1 MAIGT
6 KGRIRFDNDFTG
18 VSGVVVIPAT
28 GIPLGGG
35 VGVIGIG
42 TTGSL
47 SAVLDEP
54 GGVVSILTTASDD
67 ENEALV
73 AGNFKPSDGGMWMEA
88 RFKIP
93 TSVAATR
100 EAVWCGFTET
110 FNQTTP
116 VMPSERATATTT
128 FNGTGGMLGVM
139 FDGDSTLLELFAV
152 AGDGG
157 ANLANKD
164 YLGAVGGANG
174 IQLTGAAGIPG
185 GTVLTADRW
194 YIVRVEIDP
203 NGLGRVY
210 LGDYDG
216 GASLT
221 KPLKLVLENTT
232 ALGTGDSFTAV
243 LMIENRA
250 AADEELEVDYFIG
263 EGGRD
268 WAAT

>member
-6 KGRIRFDNDFTG
+6 KGTIPFDNDFNG
-18 VSGVVVIPAT
+18 ISGVIVIPAT
-28 GIPLGGG
+28 GIALGNG

-42 TTGSL
+42 ATGSL
-47 SAVLDEP
+47 TAVLDEP
-54 GGVVSILTTASDD
+54 GGIVSILTTATDND
-67 ENEALV
+67 NEALV
-73 AGNFKPSDGGMWMEA
+73 SGNYKPADGGMWMEA

-110 FNQTTP
+110 FDQTTP
-116 VMPSERATATTT
+116 VMPSERATATMTY
-128 FNGTGGMLGVM
+128 NGTGGMLGVV
-139 FDGDSTLLELFAV
+139 FDGDSTLLEFFAV

-157 ANLANKD
+157 AAIATKD
-164 YLGAVGGANG
+164 KNGAVGAAGG

-185 GTVLTADRW
+185 GTILTADRW

-203 NGLGRVY
+203 NGKGRVY

-221 KPLKLVLENTT
+221 KPLQLVLENTT
-232 ALGTGDSFTAV
+232 ALGTGDSFTAI

-250 AADEELEVDYFIG
+250 AADEELEVDYFYG
-263 EGGRD
+263 EGFRD

>member
-6 KGRIRFDNDFTG
+6 KGTIDFDNDFTG
-18 VSGVVVIPAT
+18 VSGVIVIPAT
-28 GIPLGGG
+28 GIALGGG

-47 SAVLDEP
+47 TATLDEP
-54 GGVVSILTTASDD
+54 GGVVAILTTASDD
-67 ENEALV
+67 ENAFLV
-73 AGNFKPSDGGMWMEA
+73 AGNFKPADGGMWMEA

-110 FNQTTP
+110 LNQTTP

-128 FNGTGGMLGVM
+128 YNGTGGMIGVM
-139 FDGDSTLLELFAV
+139 FDGDSTLLEFFAV

-157 ANLANKD
+157 AVLANKD
-164 YLGAVGGANG
+164 YKGTAGVANG
-174 IQLTGAAGIPG
+174 IQLTGSAGLPG
-185 GTVLTADRW
+185 GTILTADRW
-194 YIVRVEIDP
+194 YIVRVEIKT
-203 NGLGRVY
+203 NGIGRVY
-210 LGDYDG
+210 FGDYDG

-221 KPLKLVLENTT
+221 KNLALVLETT
-232 ALGTGDSFTAV
+232 AALGTADSFTAC
-243 LMIENRA
+243 LGIENRA

-263 EGGRD
+263 GGYRD
-268 WAAT
+268 WSAN